1 MNHAA
6 ERYKERL
13 GRPLA
18 TAELSALEPLLQQL
32 HAQGRAA
39 HPSLDVPLPMFAAA
53 LALHARKAES
63 NVPVLQ
69 VEHAGDFY
77 LAVAC
82 AEDVPGAV
90 EIFRRTVLRHVP
102 AYVGGRAPGEEVEQ
116 LVAIRL
122 LVTDPGVPRKI
133 AEYTGKGALG
143 AWVRVVATR
152 IALNL
157 RRKKEPRDDTALLP
171 LGAAPEVDLSR
182 FRHQAEFKAA
192 FEQALA
198 DLPADERLLLRLHS
212 IERAQGDELA
222 RLLEVDRSTIMRR
235 LARARER
242 LFEATRVAMMTKLGL
257 SRDEFASL
265 ARDVQSQIDLSLSR
279 VFA

>member
-1 MNHAA
+1 VHEAA
-6 ERYKERL
+6 ERYKESV
-13 GRPLA
+13 GRPLSP
-18 TAELSALEPLLQQL
+18 TDLAELEPLLQGL
-32 HAQGRAA
+32 YARGKEA
-39 HPSLDVPLPMFAAA
+39 HPTLPLSLPAFVGA

-63 NVPVLQ
+63 REPVLQ
-69 VEHAGDFY
+69 PEHAADFY

-82 AEDVPGAV
+82 AEDTPGAIEV
-90 EIFRRTVLRHVP
+90 FRRTVLRHVP
-102 AYVGGRAPGEEVEQ
+102 SYVGTRAPAEEVEQ

-157 RRKKEPRDDTALLP
+157 RRRKQPRDDTALLP
-171 LGAAPEVDLSR
+171 LGAAPAVDLSR
-182 FRHQAEFKAA
+182 FQHQAEFKAA
-192 FEQALA
+192 FEQALR
-198 DLPADERLLLRLHS
+198 DLPADDRLLLRLHS
-212 IERAQGDELA
+212 IERAQGEELA

-242 LFEATRVAMMTKLGL
+242 LFEGTRTAMMTNLGL
-257 SRDEFASL
+257 SKDEFESL
-265 ARDVQSQIDLSLSR
+265 VRDVQSQIDLSLSR